1 MAKFVGRRLAVGFA
15 KEAVRGTALA
25 PTIWGGRN
33 DFSFNDKTENVRE
46 EEGLGRIEDSDA
58 QFVTN
63 KFGEGDISGDLED
76 NYLGLIL
83 TSLLGA
89 SPTTTGANPYTHTYA
104 LSNTNTHQ
112 SLSIAAQDPNE
123 TKIFPLSVINSLEIT
138 IEPNGKVEY
147 TANFMSRGGKD
158 WSTLTPV
165 FTSIGN
171 KFLHQHLRFK
181 LAANVAALGAASEIS
196 LKSLSLTISSNT
208 VKDDVLG
215 TVTPEDI
222 LNQQFSVEGE
232 ITLNKEDQTYRN
244 YMLDGTYRAMDITL
258 SRSSSSSLQ
267 FQLPRVDFTEWEPD
281 FTLNEIAKQTIQ
293 FKGNYDAANAAAVI
307 STAIL
312 INTNT
317 GSNY

>member
-15 KEAVRGTALA
+15 KEGTRGTATA

-89 SPTTTGANPYTHTYA
+89 SPTTTGSGTYTHAYA

-158 WSTLTPV
+158 WSTLTPS

-181 LAANVAALGAASEIS
+181 LAADIASLSGASEIS
-196 LKSLSLTISSNT
+196 LKALTLTISSNT

-258 SRSSSSSLQ
+258 SRSASSSLQ

-307 STAIL
+307 STATL